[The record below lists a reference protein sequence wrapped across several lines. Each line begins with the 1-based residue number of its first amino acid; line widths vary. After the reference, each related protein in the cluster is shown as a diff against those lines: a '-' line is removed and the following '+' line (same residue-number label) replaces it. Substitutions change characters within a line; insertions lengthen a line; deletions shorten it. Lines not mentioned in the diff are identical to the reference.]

1 MAAALL
7 SHCGCCA
14 PAAAAHC
21 STRQRSVGS
30 SHDSTPS
37 CEGLDHLLRVAVEV
51 PLGGDATAIANSHRE
66 WDVEA
71 RDACPAVCGCCRRIR
86 RRGFLHSAHGVL
98 RVSNAHGVLR
108 GPLDAHRPEAPA
120 AQARSRALLATALA
134 LHLALALPLAL
145 ALALALEAELRLALG
160 LALARE
166 SALRPV
172 QRLALALALAIALGN
187 ALPLAF
193 VLVPVLALALESAL

>member
-86 RRGFLHSAHGVL
+86 RRGFL
-98 RVSNAHGVLR
+98 SNAHGVLR

-145 ALALALEAELRLALG
+145 ALALALEAELRLAL
-160 LALARE
+160 
-166 SALRPV
+166 LR
-172 QRLALALALAIALGN
+172 
-187 ALPLAF
+187 
-193 VLVPVLALALESAL
+193 VPWLRSKTLCKGRMVA